1 MKKTTRLL
9 AFAVALLLPLPLGA
23 AAQESGEVLRN
34 ADIITLTEAGLPTGI
49 IVSKIQT
56 TRTDFDMSVQGLV
69 ALSKAG
75 VDEAVLEAMTQAAS
89 GGVRAEAPRRA
100 GGAPGAGRTASG
112 ADAQAA
118 SVASRQPGETFR
130 DPLSSGGVGPEM
142 VVIPAGS
149 FQMGCVSGVGCY
161 DDEKPVHQVTIPQ
174 SLAVGKYEVT
184 FEEYDRFTMP
194 TGRVDDYGWGRG
206 RRPVINVSWQD
217 AKDYVRWLSQET
229 GESYRL
235 LSESEWEYA
244 ARAGTGTA
252 YSWGNEIGSGR
263 ANCDGCG
270 SQWDASQTAPVG
282 SFSANG
288 WGLHDM
294 HGNVW
299 ERVED
304 CWNGSY
310 NGAPSNGSAWQQGEC
325 SRRVLRGGSWFLNSR
340 YLRSAYRSWITSGLR
355 NLIIG
360 FRVARTLTP

>member
-34 ADIITLTEAGLPTGI
+34 ADIITLTEVGLPTGI

-75 VDEAVLEAMTQAAS
+75 VEEAVLEAML
-89 GGVRAEAPRRA
+89 EAM
-100 GGAPGAGRTASG
+100 T
-112 ADAQAA
+112 QAA

-161 DDEKPVHQVTIPQ
+161 DKEQPVHQVTIPQ
-174 SLAVGKYEVT
+174 ALAIGKYEVT

-194 TGRVDDYGWGRG
+194 TGRVDDNGWGRG

-244 ARAGTGTA
+244 ARAGTVTA
-252 YSWGNEIGSGR
+252 YSWGNEIDSGR

-270 SQWDASQTAPVG
+270 SQWDDSQTAPVG

-288 WGLHDM
+288 FGLHDM

-299 ERVED
+299 EWVED

-310 NGAPSNGSAWQQGEC
+310 NGAPSNGGAWQQGNC
-325 SRRVLRGGSWFLNSR
+325 SWRVLRGGSWLNLPWD
-340 YLRSAYRSWITSGLR
+340 LRSANRGWLTTGVGLDDV
-355 NLIIG
+355 G
-360 FRVARTLTP
+360 FRVARTFTP